1 MQEIQ
6 KCNDNTLSEPCWFYN
21 RVCFWEQVNN
31 FIVCLKKKYLFFSA
45 LLMDIIVL
53 LDFLPQSCQGGSSLY
68 QQMCIAKTFRHSSTE
83 RERTC
88 IIKHGTNMLE
98 NKI

>member
-1 MQEIQ
+1 MITPFQ
-6 KCNDNTLSEPCWFYN
+6 N
-21 RVCFWEQVNN
+21 RVDSTTEFASENKSTISLFV
-31 FIVCLKKKYLFFSA
+31 LKKTYLFLSA

-68 QQMCIAKTFRHSSTE
+68 QQMCNAKTFRHTTTE

-98 NKI
+98 NKIYEL